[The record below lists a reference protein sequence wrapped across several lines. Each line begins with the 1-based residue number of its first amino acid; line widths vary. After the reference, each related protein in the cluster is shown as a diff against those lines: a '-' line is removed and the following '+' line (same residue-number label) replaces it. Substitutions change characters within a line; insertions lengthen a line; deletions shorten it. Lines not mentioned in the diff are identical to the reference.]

1 MMSNIFFQWGE
12 NFSRGG
18 KPWLRAWIHV
28 PLGLPFLSEGVHL
41 WLAIEGKNM
50 FTYSLCHF
58 EILFVHPSV
67 NIIFKIMLIDKYIFV
82 IFLNLFVIG
91 NFSGSC

>member
-1 MMSNIFFQWGE
+1 
-12 NFSRGG
+12 
-18 KPWLRAWIHV
+18 
-28 PLGLPFLSEGVHL
+28 
-41 WLAIEGKNM
+41 M